1 MAEDRALQTLREE
14 LARLDRQIHLLL
26 EKQTELHRQKTRLEE
41 ARDASFTAVSSPGL
55 PARQT
60 AAVCNFTPAPGRG
73 WERQRGRGKRVSP
86 LPSQPDFASANRFEV
101 LSASP
106 SPPSPPPAPRKPA
119 KGSIVIVGDSIVRD
133 LKVSSSRSNAM
144 VACFPGARVLDI
156 VRRLPAVLRH
166 RGDPG
171 TVVVHVGTN
180 DTSARRSEV
189 LKEHYRKLLDSARKR
204 TDARIVVSGPMPTFR
219 RGSQPFSRLYAL
231 HCWLR
236 DWCPTVGVR
245 FVDNWESFRERPAL
259 FHRDGLHPSRLGSTV
274 LSGNIEAVL
283 RRD

>member
-1 MAEDRALQTLREE
+1 MACAEDRALLTLSEE
-14 LARLDRQIHLLL
+14 LVRLDQQIHRLL
-26 EKQTELHRQKTRLEE
+26 ERQSELHRQRTRLEE
-41 ARDASFTAVSSPGL
+41 SRDAAFAAVSNPVQ
-55 PARQT
+55 PARWT
-60 AAVCNFTPAPGRG
+60 PTVVCFTPAPGG
-73 WERQRGRGKRVSP
+73 AWERQRGRGKRVSP

-101 LSASP
+101 LSSSP
-106 SPPSPPPAPRKPA
+106 STL
-119 KGSIVIVGDSIVRD
+119 IVGDSIVRH
-133 LKVSSSRSNAM
+133 LKVSNAKGNAA
-144 VACFPGARVLDI
+144 VSCFPGARVLD
-156 VRRLPAVLRH
+156 VARRLPMVLRH

-171 TVVVHVGTN
+171 TVILHVGTN

-189 LKEHYRKLLDSARKR
+189 LKEHFRTLLDTAHRLTRARLL
-204 TDARIVVSGPMPTFR
+204 ISGPMPTYR

-236 DWCPTVGVR
+236 DWCSASGLI
-245 FVDNWESFRERPAL
+245 FYLDNWESFRERPGL

>member
-1 MAEDRALQTLREE
+1 MACAEDRALLTLSEE
-14 LARLDRQIHLLL
+14 LVRLDQQIHHLL
-26 EKQTELHRQKTRLEE
+26 ERQSELHRQRTRLEE
-41 ARDASFTAVSSPGL
+41 SRDATFAAVSNPVL
-55 PARQT
+55 PARRT
-60 AAVCNFTPAPGRG
+60 PAVVCFTPTPGG
-73 WERQRGRGKRVSP
+73 AWERQRGRGKRVSP

-101 LSASP
+101 LSSSP
-106 SPPSPPPAPRKPA
+106 SPPSPPPAPRKTD
-119 KGSIVIVGDSIVRD
+119 KGT
-133 LKVSSSRSNAM
+133 
-144 VACFPGARVLDI
+144 RVLD
-156 VRRLPAVLRH
+156 VARRLPTVLRH

-171 TVVVHVGTN
+171 TVILHVGTN

-189 LKEHYRKLLDSARKR
+189 LKEHFRTLLDTARR
-204 TDARIVVSGPMPTFR
+204 LTRARLLISGPMPTYR

-236 DWCPTVGVR
+236 DWCSASGVGY
-245 FVDNWESFRERPAL
+245 VDNWESFRERPAL